1 MFKTED
7 GSIFFMFLY
16 GLTHKRW
23 VQSKVQCYCFVQ
35 KCVPFSLT
43 TVLAVFITMSAWLDI
58 SIAQSQ
64 LRGVTVERNNSIQ
77 AIKAQSGKAWAV
89 VVGID
94 DYQNAPHLSYAVAD
108 AQSMEEMLTKQG
120 FSVVSFYNKRAT
132 RQAILSELGDRLPTM
147 VGESDR
153 VVVFFAGHGETR
165 QYGSASMMGYLLPV
179 ESRQTALSATAI
191 DMGVIRTLAQALPAK
206 QVLFLIDVCYG
217 GIAGQRFR
225 SLSPMTNQYLRVIT
239 REKGRQLIAAG
250 GADQQAVE
258 SPEWG
263 HSAFTYFLLKG
274 LGNGLADM
282 NGDGIIPA
290 SELYTYLDQRVYSA
304 AQLIGHTQRPEL
316 WRLSA
321 EQGEFVF
328 FPDAPMRNMP
338 SIPNTEPEQLSS
350 ETNGETPEVVSL
362 RKELEVLQNQVHAL
376 LHSKSPTLSSP
387 TVPKKKKAPEPE
399 SVKSFAKSRS
409 PLELCEQGV
418 GDKCFQLAR
427 RSVIGGKTAQKFL
440 EGARLFE
447 KGCRAGHLNS
457 CTALGHMLWLGNGV
471 KRDKDLAFDLW
482 SFACKKGNSKACS
495 LIKEHKGA
503 FG

>member
-1 MFKTED
+1 MALVISM
-7 GSIFFMFLY
+7 G
-16 GLTHKRW
+16 
-23 VQSKVQCYCFVQ
+23 
-35 KCVPFSLT
+35 
-43 TVLAVFITMSAWLDI
+43 AWSDN
-58 SIAQSQ
+58 SMAQSQ
-64 LRGVTVERNNSIQ
+64 LRGVTLERNNSIQ
-77 AIKAQSGKAWAV
+77 AMKAQSGKAWAV

-94 DYQNAPHLSYAVAD
+94 DYRDAPHLSYAVAD
-108 AQSMEEMLTKQG
+108 AKSMEEMLRKQG
-120 FSVVSFYNKRAT
+120 FSVVSFYDKHAT
-132 RQAILSELGDRLPTM
+132 RRAILSELGDRLPTM

-153 VVVFFAGHGETR
+153 VVIFFAGHGETR
-165 QYGSASMMGYLLPV
+165 QFGSASTMGYLLPV
-179 ESRQTALSATAI
+179 ESKQTSLSATAI

-225 SLSPMTNQYLRVIT
+225 SLTPMTNQYLRVIT

-250 GADQQAVE
+250 GADQQAIE

-274 LGNGLADM
+274 LGSGLADM

-290 SELYTYLDQRVYSA
+290 SELYAYLDQRVYAA

-328 FPDAPMRNMP
+328 FPPALTSLPQRRSNAVP
-338 SIPNTEPEQLSS
+338 SLASS
-350 ETNGETPEVVSL
+350 QSLGEDSESVTLRQEEVVTL
-362 RKELEVLQNQVHAL
+362 RKELEALQGQVHAL
-376 LHSKSPTLSSP
+376 LHSKSPTLPTPTLPQEKKPTPPKTVQSSA
-387 TVPKKKKAPEPE
+387 PKL
-399 SVKSFAKSRS
+399 S
-409 PLELCEQGV
+409 PLELCEQGK
-418 GDKCFQLAR
+418 GNKCFHLAR
-427 RSVIGGKTAQKFL
+427 KFVVGVGTTHDFQ

-471 KRDKDLAFDLW
+471 KRDINLAFDLW
-482 SFACKKGNSKACS
+482 NFSCKKGNAKACK
-495 LIKEHKGA
+495 LAEEHRGVVG
-503 FG
+503 FS